1 MINMRRSLISTE
13 RKNVLIERLQ
23 SIRNSTIDLR
33 DSTIEMD
40 GLLPLF
46 IEGVANRII
55 NLVDLALRE
64 LSR

>member
-1 MINMRRSLISTE
+1 MRRSLISPE
-13 RKNVLIERLQ
+13 RKSILVERLQ
-23 SIRNSTIDLR
+23 SIRNSTMELR
-33 DSTIEMD
+33 DSTIEME

>member
-1 MINMRRSLISTE
+1 MRRGLISPE
-13 RKNVLIERLQ
+13 RKNTLVERLQ
-23 SIRNSTIDLR
+23 SIRNSTMELR
-33 DSTIEMD
+33 DSTIEME

-64 LSR
+64 LQR